1 MKKGGAWK
9 KKNGGK
15 DWDWEKGGGGKWKKN
30 KMGYIIKFLHWKTAD
45 IVPFSRIK

>member
-1 MKKGGAWK
+1 MKGGAWK

-30 KMGYIIKFLHWKTAD
+30 KMGYNCCIVLPSKVCILHLLLNL
-45 IVPFSRIK
+45 P

>member
-1 MKKGGAWK
+1 MKTGGAWK

-30 KMGYIIKFLHWKTAD
+30 KMG
-45 IVPFSRIK
+45 